1 MPKWIIEQK
10 KKSHAPKFLVLLFPT
25 LPTLPNTSLVKS
37 KEKQCAQD
45 KQYTKYH
52 TQLSYHSLEG
62 HLRLRKTATVVCWFY
77 GGEAH
82 IQNQIKQEHNKKCRS
97 KVDKVNSFLRLL
109 IDKIGPIR

>member
-25 LPTLPNTSLVKS
+25 LPSTSLVKS
-37 KEKQCAQD
+37 KEKQRAQD

-52 TQLSYHSLEG
+52 MQLSYHSLEG
-62 HLRLRKTATVVCWFY
+62 HLRLCKTATVVRWFY

-82 IQNQIKQEHNKKCRS
+82 IQNQIKQEHNKKYRS
-97 KVDKVNSFLRLL
+97 KVGKVNSFFRLVT
-109 IDKIGPIR
+109 DKIGPIR